1 MSRYCAFSLVYLV
14 RVLWHGLDNTT
25 IVESFGLS

>member
-1 MSRYCAFSLVYLV
+1 MSRYGAFSLVYLA

-25 IVESFGLS
+25 IVESFGLT